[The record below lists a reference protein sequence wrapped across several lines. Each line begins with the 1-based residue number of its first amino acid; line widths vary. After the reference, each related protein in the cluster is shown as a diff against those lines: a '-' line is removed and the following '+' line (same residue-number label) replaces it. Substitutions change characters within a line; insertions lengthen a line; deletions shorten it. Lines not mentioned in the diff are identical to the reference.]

1 MNFMFVINI
10 LFNSIRFQGLQ
21 FKCQAVR
28 MWKKRCNSPVIL
40 VIKNLKYLQKEKLLS
55 TAEIKSKK
63 NMKKILSK
71 KEDEKKMIKII
82 CRNMLFYHANLSKDS
97 CAD

>member
-1 MNFMFVINI
+1 MLNA
-10 LFNSIRFQGLQ
+10 NSIWFHGSL

-63 NMKKILSK
+63 KMKKILPK
-71 KEDEKKMIKII
+71 KEHEKKKMTKII